1 MKLSERL
8 RENSDGAGRREPIT
22 GGIVDPRLTLKHR
35 VQEGLYAALG
45 ARLYD
50 AALGEGELR
59 TLVMGELAELLAEER
74 VPLSADE
81 RTELVEE
88 IATDVLGLGPLEQ
101 FLADPEVT
109 EVMANGTSSIYVERN
124 GRLHRTEARFTD
136 DEHLRRVIDRIVS
149 RVGRRIDESSPM
161 VDARLADGSRVN
173 AVIPP
178 LAVDGPSLT
187 VRKFSRDALGTDD
200 LVRFG
205 TMTREM
211 AELLRLCVLGR
222 RNILVSGGTGSGKT
236 TMLNVLSSFIP
247 EEERIV
253 TIEDA
258 VELKLQQEH
267 LVRLESRPANI
278 EGRGAVQIRD
288 LVRNALRMR
297 PDRIIVGE
305 VRGGEALDMLAAMNT
320 GHDGSLS
327 TVHANAPREAISRL
341 ETMVLMAGL
350 DLPARAIREQ
360 IAAAID
366 LVVHVSRLRDG
377 TRRVTHVT
385 EVVGMEGEVVTMQD
399 IYLFDFS
406 AGVDADGRFLGHA
419 KPTGIRPRFSDRLA
433 EHGFPVPAELL
444 GVVPPKGARR

>member
-8 RENSDGAGRREPIT
+8 REVEDGAT
-22 GGIVDPRLTLKHR
+22 GTVTSVASLADPKLTLKHR

-45 ARLYD
+45 VRLYD
-50 AALGEGELR
+50 ASLSDDELR
-59 TLVMGELAELLAEER
+59 TLVLSELSELLAEER
-74 VPLSADE
+74 VPLSSEE
-81 RTELVEE
+81 RTELVDE

-109 EVMANGTSSIYVERN
+109 EVMANGTRSIYVERA
-124 GRLHRTEARFTD
+124 GRLHRTDARFVTD
-136 DEHLRRVIDRIVS
+136 EQIRRVIDRIVS
-149 RVGRRIDESSPM
+149 RIGRRIDESSPM

-187 VRKFSRDALGTDD
+187 VRKFSREALGTDD

-205 TMTREM
+205 TLTAEM

-278 EGRGAVQIRD
+278 EGRGAVEIRD

-341 ETMVLMAGL
+341 ETMVLMAGI

-377 TRRVTHVT
+377 SRRVTHIT
-385 EVVGMEGEVVTMQD
+385 EIVGMEGDVVTTQD
-399 IYLFDFS
+399 IYLFDFA
-406 AGVDADGRFLGHA
+406 AGVDADGHFLGMGR
-419 KPTGIRPRFSDRLA
+419 PTGIRPRFGDQLA
-433 EHGFPVPAELL
+433 DLGYPIPAELL
-444 GVVPPKGARR
+444 GAPTNGGRR